1 MVKKTIYILICL
13 VCLNKLTAQECLK
26 ENNDSIEIIFAVDA
40 WPEFNKKGTKGLDK
54 FIKENIRRVNVPEGD
69 SRVVVQF
76 LVDTIGFTS
85 RHKIIKSVDRELDN
99 EAMRISKLL
108 RFMNSATQR
117 GKLVN
122 FIYTLTFDFKRVMG
136 NVSNRELS
144 KQSFDYQKQF

>member
-108 RFMNSATQR
+108 RFMNPATQR